1 MSCPPRANPFLHRLF
16 AVLAAVLVA
25 FPGNARAARRWV
37 TVTVATANLSD
48 STTQAYRDSGIRHL
62 QALDPD
68 ILAIQEFNYQG
79 GTTADLVHRIFPAND
94 RDFCRERGG
103 ARLPNGVVSRHP
115 IVAWGQWEDPY
126 VKNRQLFWAT
136 VRLPGGAKLHV
147 VSVHLVQNRANR
159 RIPEADYLV
168 QCIREKFPRNDYIVL
183 CGDLNTSGR
192 ETGVMAV
199 LGRVFDLARVPAD
212 QNGDPNTNTPRTH
225 PYDVVLPNR
234 VLAPCEVGTI
244 VGGLSF
250 PDGIVFDTRL
260 WGRPPVPAR
269 RTDSGDNLQ
278 HLPVMKTF
286 RIPIDDD

>member
-1 MSCPPRANPFLHRLF
+1 MSRFHRTIL
-16 AVLAAVLVA
+16 ALLAAVLA
-25 FPGNARAARRWV
+25 TGWSGTISSARGAPRWL
-37 TVTVATANLSD
+37 TFTIATANLSD

-79 GTTADLVHRIFPAND
+79 GTTADLVHRMFPAND

-103 ARLPNGVVSRHP
+103 ARLPNGVVSRFP

-136 VRLPGGAKLHV
+136 VRLPGGTKLHV

-199 LGRVFDLARVPAD
+199 LGRIFDLVRVPAD
-212 QNGDPNTNTPRTH
+212 QRGNPNTNTPRTH

-234 VLAPCEVGTI
+234 ALARYEVPTI
-244 VGGLSF
+244 LAGQTF
-250 PDGIVFDTRL
+250 PDGLVFDTRL
-260 WGRPPVPAR
+260 WARPPPPAR
-269 RTDSGDNLQ
+269 RGDSDSNLQ
-278 HLPVMKTF
+278 HLPVLKTF
-286 RIPIDDD
+286 RIPVND

>member
-1 MSCPPRANPFLHRLF
+1 MNRTFRICLSLALAL
-16 AVLAAVLVA
+16 LAA
-25 FPGNARAARRWV
+25 GWSGTARAARRWI

-68 ILAIQEFNYQG
+68 ILGIQEFNFQG
-79 GTTADLVHRIFPAND
+79 GTTADLVHRMFPKND

-103 ARLPNGVVSRHP
+103 VRLPNGVVSRYP

-136 VRLPGGAKLHV
+136 VRLPGGVKLHV

-168 QCIREKFPRNDYIVL
+168 QCIREKFPRNEYVVL

-199 LGRVFDLARVPAD
+199 LGRIFDLVRVPTD
-212 QNGDPNTNTPRTH
+212 QQGNPNTNTPRTH

-234 VLAPCEVGTI
+234 ALAPLEVRTA
-244 VGGLSF
+244 VGGFSF

-260 WGRPPVPAR
+260 WARPPFPAR
-269 RTDSGDNLQ
+269 RGDSDDNLQ

-286 RIPIDDD
+286 RIPVED

>member
-1 MSCPPRANPFLHRLF
+1 MNRTPRICLSLALAL
-16 AVLAAVLVA
+16 LAAGWCAPVQ
-25 FPGNARAARRWV
+25 AARRWV

-48 STTQAYRDSGIRHL
+48 STTQAYSDPGIRHL

-79 GTTADLVHRIFPAND
+79 GTTADLVHRMFPAND

-103 ARLPNGVVSRHP
+103 ARLPNGVVSRYP

-136 VRLPGGAKLHV
+136 VRLPGGTKLHV

-168 QCIREKFPRNDYIVL
+168 QCIREKFPRTDYVVL
-183 CGDLNTSGR
+183 CGDLNTSSR

-199 LGRVFDLARVPAD
+199 LGRIFDLNRVPTD
-212 QNGDPNTNTPRTH
+212 QRGDPTTNTPRTH

-234 VLAPCEVGTI
+234 ALAPLEVRTTL
-244 VGGLSF
+244 GGLSF
-250 PDGIVFDTRL
+250 PDGLVFDTRL
-260 WGRPPVPAR
+260 WPRPPFPAR
-269 RTDSGDNLQ
+269 HDDSDANLQ
-278 HLPVMKTF
+278 HLPVIKTF
-286 RIPIDDD
+286 RIPVDID

>member
-1 MSCPPRANPFLHRLF
+1 MTIPPRANPFRTFL
-16 AVLAAVLVA
+16 AVLAVVVLAISV
-25 FPGNARAARRWV
+25 PARAARRWL
-37 TVTVATANLSD
+37 TFTVATANLSD
-48 STTQAYRDSGIRHL
+48 STTQAYDDPGIRHL

-68 ILAIQEFNYQG
+68 ILAVQEFNYRG
-79 GTTADLVHRIFPAND
+79 GTTADLVRRMFPKND

-103 ARLPNGVVSRHP
+103 ARLPNGVVSRYP

-126 VKNRQLFWAT
+126 VKNRQLFWTT
-136 VRLPGGAKLHV
+136 VRLPGGTKVHV

-183 CGDLNTSGR
+183 CGDLNTSSR

-212 QNGDPNTNTPRTH
+212 QRGNPNTNTPRTH

-234 VLAPCEVGTI
+234 ALAPCEVRT
-244 VGGLSF
+244 VFGGQTF
-250 PDGIVFDTRL
+250 PDGLVFDTRL
-260 WGRPPVPAR
+260 WSRPPFPSR
-269 RTDSGDNLQ
+269 RSDSDANLQ

-286 RIPIDDD
+286 RIPIDD

>member
-1 MSCPPRANPFLHRLF
+1 MKAF
-16 AVLAAVLVA
+16 AKFWMAVALAAVA
-25 FPGNARAARRWV
+25 AGWAGTARGARRWV
-37 TVTVATANLSD
+37 TFTVATANLSD
-48 STTQAYRDSGIRHL
+48 STTQAYRDPGIRLL

-68 ILAIQEFNYQG
+68 VIGMQEFNFQG
-79 GTTADLVHRIFPAND
+79 GTTADLVKRLFPAGN

-103 ARLPNGVVSRHP
+103 ARLPNGVISRFP
-115 IVAWGQWEDPY
+115 VLAWGQWEDPY

-136 VRLPGGAKLHV
+136 VRLSGRTKLHV

-168 QCIREKFPRNDYIVL
+168 QCIRKQFPAKDYVVL
-183 CGDLNTSGR
+183 CGDLNTSSR

-199 LGRVFDLARVPAD
+199 LGRMFDLERVPAD
-212 QNGDPNTNTPRTH
+212 QKGNPNTNSVRTH

-234 VLAPCEVGTI
+234 ALAPYEVRTV
-244 VGGLSF
+244 VGGMGF

-260 WGRPPVPAR
+260 WARPPFPSR
-269 RTDSGDNLQ
+269 KGDADGNLQ

-286 RIPIDDD
+286 RVPVEE